1 MSHHIDRAFE
11 NVQIL
16 FLEKSFLEYVESG
29 IKTGMVARGKSPAP
43 LRATSG
49 KSSKG
54 KTPAKKSARMS
65 SRSKTPPATRSKSKG
80 RRANSPAPAA
90 AARGGLAAREARR
103 ADREEIESL
112 VLWKRPLDTLYHFG
126 IVFVA
131 FLASPVHAAMDRK
144 NILVVGP
151 IVMAMMALF
160 IARLVEGPHL
170 APLQRLE
177 HQFWYSMWWFGLGV
191 ASSVGLGTGAH
202 TGTLFLF
209 PHICAVVRTAE
220 NHKELDFDPTHNM
233 FKIPPTLVRSMIAV
247 IAEHLSHVAS
257 ASDAFRFLSD
267 MFLHAHAARARV
279 PTCLPL
285 LSFSRAF
292 AHVLVLSHSL
302 SLSRARYLSLF
313 RLALA
318 LFPQCCRLNLSRSCL
333 RQLARLLFQHSGTC
347 SLSSC
352 FRYTNMYK
360 Q

>member
-1 MSHHIDRAFE
+1 ME

-29 IKTGMVARGKSPAP
+29 IKTGMLASGKSLAP
-43 LRATSG
+43 LREKSG
-49 KSSKG
+49 KLSRG
-54 KTPAKKSARMS
+54 RTPAKKSARMS
-65 SRSKTPPATRSKSKG
+65 SRSKTPPATRSKSTG
-80 RRANSPAPAA
+80 RRANSPAAA
-90 AARGGLAAREARR
+90 TRR

-131 FLASPVHAAMDRK
+131 FLASPMHAAMDRK
-144 NILVVGP
+144 NIFVVGP
-151 IVMAMMALF
+151 IAMAVMALF

-220 NHKELDFDPTHNM
+220 NHKQLDFDPTHNM

-247 IAEHLSHVAS
+247 IAEHLSHIAS
-257 ASDAFRFLSD
+257 ASDAFRCLSH
-267 MFLHAHAARARV
+267 MFLHVHPARARV
-279 PTCLPL
+279 PTCLQS

-302 SLSRARYLSLF
+302 SLSRARAISLF

-318 LFPQCCRLNLSRSCL
+318 LFSQCCRLDLSRICL

-347 SLSSC
+347 SLSFC
-352 FRYTNMYK
+352 FRYTNVYK